1 MPLATRQDKIMIY
14 TNGRLYV
21 GRMGLSRVIWNEEE
35 IDFETVYPVTA
46 FEVEEPS

>member
-1 MPLATRQDKIMIY
+1 MSTDDRRGPDVFSFWGIVAQGHTAEEARAVIY
-14 TNGRLYV
+14 
-21 GRMGLSRVIWNEEE
+21 EE